1 MSTRRPSVPK
11 AQFTA
16 GIAGAPSS
24 EGSGPANSGTTA
36 EPGSGAQPANGAGKV
51 GGGSDKGGRKNAPK
65 RERKPASDPN
75 ARSRQ
80 EGVVHAAENSPVPAR
95 SFSGRLLVLG
105 LTLGVFA
112 VLLAPNVHTFMTQR
126 AEISALR
133 ADISAR
139 EAQQGD
145 FQAEL
150 ARWDDPAYIKKQARD
165 RVSMLMPGE
174 TGYWVYGA
182 DGVAGLENS
191 AKEAQAAAG
200 QATSAKAATAVKES
214 HWVDNLWG
222 AVQKSAIVQ
231 VPAEKPAAK
240 PADTPA
246 DPTTA
251 PAADPAAPAAE
262 PAP

>member
-11 AQFTA
+11 AQFTT
-16 GIAGAPSS
+16 GIASAPRS
-24 EGSGPANSGTTA
+24 EGDGPATSGTTA
-36 EPGSGAQPANGAGKV
+36 EPGSGGLPAKGSEKVGAG
-51 GGGSDKGGRKNAPK
+51 SPDKGGRKDAPK

-95 SFSGRLLVLG
+95 TFSGRLLALG
-105 LTLGVFA
+105 LTLGVFT

-126 AEISALR
+126 AEISALQ
-133 ADISAR
+133 ADIAVR
-139 EAQQGD
+139 ETQQGD

-150 ARWDDPAYIKKQARD
+150 ARWDDPAYVKKQARD

-191 AKEAQAAAG
+191 VQEAQAAAG
-200 QATSAKAATAVKES
+200 QSTSAKSATEVKES

-222 AVQKSAIVQ
+222 AVKESATVQ
-231 VPAEKPAAK
+231 APAEKPAEK
-240 PADTPA
+240 PADKPA
-246 DPTTA
+246 DPASA
-251 PAADPAAPAAE
+251 PAADPADPE